1 MPVDSLRKRQA
12 FEARRRAIDVLHVG
26 VVWRGVGPVGW
37 APRAVRA
44 AAHAGR
50 DERGRGAKCAGGGAD
65 ARDHG
70 ARREAEEGGVSGVSA
85 VSM

>member
-1 MPVDSLRKRQA
+1 VPVDSLRKRQA

-44 AAHAGR
+44 AA
-50 DERGRGAKCAGGGAD
+50 
-65 ARDHG
+65 G
-70 ARREAEEGGVSGVSA
+70 ARTADLASRYRIRYRFLGKV
-85 VSM
+85 